1 MIIKKKNINKKV
13 TPNKPKH
20 AEAEKKN
27 TDLTKKVVQISEKKY
42 DFLLDRMYFTGD
54 DGHLNFLVFILNSL
68 TLYSNK
74 KVTEYRPEYHLKKI
88 NHLMLT
94 LNRSNLP
101 NGRVI

>member
-68 TLYSNK
+68 TLDSNK
-74 KVTEYRPEYHLKKI
+74 KVT
-88 NHLMLT
+88 N
-94 LNRSNLP
+94 
-101 NGRVI
+101 